1 MSSPQQEATVQYTM
15 TTMPSDFG
23 QTGAQGLRDLVRRA
37 TAQAPIA
44 TYAEE
49 SRPPISWDAIT
60 GAGWDL
66 AGVVED
72 GDGATTRDLVEIAR
86 EWGYGCIPQ
95 PLLPTLLSKRLS
107 PDARAAVGP
116 VTFAL
121 PLGDETLIPFGQL
134 AGISIV
140 TALGV
145 EGGEL
150 VPAGDGSN
158 DGLDLV
164 GRGIRSAEVVATT
177 MTVEAAREI
186 ALVFAAESLGGAER
200 LLADSIEF
208 AKQRTQFGRPVGS
221 FQAVKHK
228 LANAAVAVESSET
241 SLIWGS
247 QRPDE
252 AFRSAVF
259 AVDRCIDAAEIAVQV
274 HGGLGFTWEAGL
286 HFPFRKFL
294 SARRVVESLQRSHG

>member
-1 MSSPQQEATVQYTM
+1 MSNQQQQTTVRYAM
-15 TTMPSDFG
+15 TTMPTDFG
-23 QTGAQGLRDLVRRA
+23 QTGAEGIRDLVKRA

-44 TYAEE
+44 TYAEDPH
-49 SRPPISWDAIT
+49 PPISWDAIA
-60 GAGWDL
+60 GAGWDM
-66 AGVVED
+66 AGIVED

-95 PLLPTLLSKRLS
+95 PLLPTILAKRLS
-107 PDARAAVGP
+107 SVAREANGP

-121 PLGDETLIPFGQL
+121 PLGEETLIPFGQL
-134 AGISIV
+134 AEISV
-140 TALGV
+140 ATTLGTDS
-145 EGGEL
+145 GTL
-150 VPAGDGSN
+150 ISAGDGDS

-164 GRGIRSAEVVATT
+164 GRGIRSTATVTT
-177 MTVEAAREI
+177 MTVEAAREV

-208 AKQRTQFGRPVGS
+208 AKQRKQFGRAVGS

-228 LANAAVAVESSET
+228 LADAAVAVESSET

-247 QRPDE
+247 QRPE
-252 AFRSAVF
+252 QAFRSAVF

>member
-1 MSSPQQEATVQYTM
+1 MSNQQQQTTVRYAM
-15 TTMPSDFG
+15 TTMPTDFG
-23 QTGAQGLRDLVRRA
+23 QTGAEGIRDLVKRA

-44 TYAEE
+44 TYAEDPH
-49 SRPPISWDAIT
+49 PPISWDAIA
-60 GAGWDL
+60 GAGWDM
-66 AGVVED
+66 AGIVED

-95 PLLPTLLSKRLS
+95 PLLPTILAKRLS
-107 PDARAAVGP
+107 SVAREANGP

-121 PLGDETLIPFGQL
+121 PLGEETLIPFGQL
-134 AGISIV
+134 AEISV
-140 TALGV
+140 ATTLGTDS
-145 EGGEL
+145 GTL
-150 VPAGDGSN
+150 ISAGDGDS

-164 GRGIRSAEVVATT
+164 GRGIRSTATVTT
-177 MTVEAAREI
+177 MTVEAAREV

-208 AKQRTQFGRPVGS
+208 AKQRMQFGRAVGS

-228 LANAAVAVESSET
+228 LADAAVAVESSET

-247 QRPDE
+247 QRPE
-252 AFRSAVF
+252 QAFRSAVF

>member
-1 MSSPQQEATVQYTM
+1 MSNQQQQTTVRYAM
-15 TTMPSDFG
+15 TTMPTDFG
-23 QTGAQGLRDLVRRA
+23 QTGAEGIRDLVKRA

-44 TYAEE
+44 TYAEDPH
-49 SRPPISWDAIT
+49 PPISWDVIA
-60 GAGWDL
+60 GAGWDM
-66 AGVVED
+66 AGIVED

-95 PLLPTLLSKRLS
+95 PLLPTILAKRLS
-107 PDARAAVGP
+107 SVAREANGP

-121 PLGDETLIPFGQL
+121 PLGEETLIPFGQL
-134 AGISIV
+134 AEISV
-140 TALGV
+140 ATTLGTDS
-145 EGGEL
+145 GTL
-150 VPAGDGSN
+150 ISAGDGDS

-164 GRGIRSAEVVATT
+164 GRGIRSTATVTT
-177 MTVEAAREI
+177 MTIEAAREV

-208 AKQRTQFGRPVGS
+208 AKQRMQFGRAVGS

-228 LANAAVAVESSET
+228 LADAAVAVESSET

-247 QRPDE
+247 QRPE
-252 AFRSAVF
+252 QAFRSAVF